1 MKSKFRTLLVLG
13 RVSHLPTVWSNC
25 LAGWWLGGGGNF
37 VKLPLLLLGASAL
50 YAGGAFLNDAFDAQL
65 DRQRRPTRPIPSG
78 LITRES
84 VWVWSFGLL
93 ALGAL
98 ALAALGR
105 TTGLLMLVLL
115 VCIGIYDATHKILN
129 LSPWLMGL
137 CRFWVYV
144 IASSTGVWGVNG
156 GPIWCGLALAFY
168 IAGLSHVARQEGVR
182 GPVPYGA
189 LVLLVC
195 PVLLAMLMNAG
206 EARNAALLLS
216 VVLVMWL
223 AYCTRPLFQPAETN
237 VGRVAANLLAGIV
250 LVDWLAVGPLI
261 PRPLSTITFLALF
274 GAVKLLQR
282 LGTEA

>member
-282 LGTEA
+282 LGPEA